1 MRKLRVHR
9 HFKKARFLGRS
20 IMIFFKIDNSVLIF
34 ISDSCCLDGTGY
46 IINIIFASL
55 LITVQ

>member
-55 LITVQ
+55 